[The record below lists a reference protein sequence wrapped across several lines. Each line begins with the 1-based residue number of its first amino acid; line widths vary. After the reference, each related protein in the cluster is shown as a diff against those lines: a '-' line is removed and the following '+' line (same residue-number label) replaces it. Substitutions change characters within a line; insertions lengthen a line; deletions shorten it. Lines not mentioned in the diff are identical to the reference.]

1 MNGGGLK
8 MKKTAIFLVIS
19 MLIMTMAGCAGKNE
33 NQESQD
39 AAEKQSEEQQEEVSV
54 DKNLLSIEI
63 TLPPDLAGD
72 LSDFDKETYLSENPG
87 MTDAE
92 VLADGSLKLTMSR
105 AKHEELMEEMRE
117 SVDEALNALMTDEE
131 TSYIK
136 DVRRSDDYR
145 KVDVMV
151 DREEYENAFDLSALT
166 IMMSV
171 AMYQVFEGEE
181 FNLLIRYMD
190 EKTEEVLEEVKL
202 PEDWNE
208 E

>member
-1 MNGGGLK
+1 

-19 MLIMTMAGCAGKNE
+19 MLITTMAGCAGKNE
-33 NQESQD
+33 NQESQGST
-39 AAEKQSEEQQEEVSV
+39 EKQSEEQQEEVSV
-54 DKNLLSIEI
+54 DKNLLSVEI
-63 TLPPDLAGD
+63 ILPSDLAGD
-72 LSDFDKETYLSENPG
+72 LSDFDKEAYLSENPG
-87 MTDAE
+87 MKDAE

-117 SVDEALNALMTDEE
+117 SVDEAFNMLMTDEE

-151 DREEYENAFDLSALT
+151 DREEYDNAFDLSALT

-181 FNLLIRYMD
+181 FNLLIRYLD

>member
-1 MNGGGLK
+1 
-8 MKKTAIFLVIS
+8 MKKTALFLVIS

-39 AAEKQSEEQQEEVSV
+39 TGEKQSEEQQEEVSV
-54 DKNLLSIEI
+54 DKNLLSVEI
-63 TLPPDLAGD
+63 ILPSDLAGD
-72 LSDFDKETYLSENPG
+72 LSDFDKEAYLSENPS
-87 MTDAE
+87 MKDAE

-105 AKHEELMEEMRE
+105 AKHEGLMEEMRE
-117 SVDEALNALMTDEE
+117 SVDEALNMLVTDEE

-171 AMYQVFEGEE
+171 AMYQVLEGEA
-181 FNLLIRYMD
+181 
-190 EKTEEVLEEVKL
+190 K
-202 PEDWNE
+202 
-208 E
+208 

>member
-1 MNGGGLK
+1 

-19 MLIMTMAGCAGKNE
+19 MLIMTMAGCAAKNE

-54 DKNLLSIEI
+54 DKNLLSVEI
-63 TLPPDLAGD
+63 ILPSDLAGD
-72 LSDFDKETYLSENPG
+72 QSGFDKETYLSENPG
-87 MTDAE
+87 MKDAE

-105 AKHEELMEEMRE
+105 AKHKELMEEMRE